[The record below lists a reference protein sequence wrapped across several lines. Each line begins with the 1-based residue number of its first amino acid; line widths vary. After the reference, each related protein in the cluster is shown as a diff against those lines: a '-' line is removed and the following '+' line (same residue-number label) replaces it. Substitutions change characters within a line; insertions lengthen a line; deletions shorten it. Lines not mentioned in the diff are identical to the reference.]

1 MNQTHV
7 TTNEWYTACSS
18 GNVYLTRPCSR
29 DSSSACLSDRPRGLT
44 HLLLPDI
51 VRAFQ
56 TCLYSTAK
64 RQITDQAV
72 IITWGTEALE
82 DHRLDLF
89 FCFVFSLSWLH
100 FSCYLDKTKAVFS
113 WSWLHFPV
121 ISTKALSQT
130 NTSCALAVLRTYN
143 GRRVCVKSTRPS

>member
-1 MNQTHV
+1 MQQRERV
-7 TTNEWYTACSS
+7 FDTA
-18 GNVYLTRPCSR
+18 CSR

-89 FCFVFSLSWLH
+89 FCLFFVVMTS
-100 FSCYLDKTKAVFS
+100 FSCYLDKTKAVSHDHDFIS
-113 WSWLHFPV
+113 QWSRQRPCPKRILHV
-121 ISTKALSQT
+121 HLRSYGLTMAAACALSP
-130 NTSCALAVLRTYN
+130 RDR
-143 GRRVCVKSTRPS
+143 RRVSHSSL